1 VSVTIGTAIGL
12 IAGYAGRFV
21 DTLLMRGVDAALAV
35 PRVFLLLV
43 ILTLWDRVGVLGLVV
58 ILGLTSWFGTS
69 RIVRAEIL
77 SLRNREFVVAADSL
91 GLGTSRL
98 ILRHLLPNV
107 IGPVT
112 VAATLGMGQIILIE
126 AGLSYLGVGIRPPTA
141 SLGRMIGEGWEHII
155 SAPWISIFP
164 GLVIIV
170 TVVGF
175 SLIGDGMRDTL
186 DPRSP

>member
-1 VSVTIGTAIGL
+1 
-12 IAGYAGRFV
+12 
-21 DTLLMRGVDAALAV
+21 M
-35 PRVFLLLV
+35 
-43 ILTLWDRVGVLGLVV
+43 
-58 ILGLTSWFGTS
+58 
-69 RIVRAEIL
+69 
-77 SLRNREFVVAADSL
+77 
-91 GLGTSRL
+91 
-98 ILRHLLPNV
+98 LPNV

-155 SAPWISIFP
+155 GAPWISIFP
-164 GLVIIV
+164 GLVIVV